1 MPTKF
6 SVDKMMK
13 MLVNIVGD
21 KIQTQN
27 GHRMNK
33 MNIRSV
39 LTSKICMSGFT

>member
-13 MLVNIVGD
+13 MLVGD